1 MHALLLTVWLC
12 LPLAPINPIEQD
24 TVSAL
29 NLHLTAGVSS
39 PTSILSTGPV
49 FSAKWEMLAIHPV
62 IIRSAIDYQY
72 GSFKNHTFRLLKDIS
87 IVKGNLH
94 QFTLS
99 ADALYYRGTDRLT
112 GYLGLGAIYTF
123 GDLNFTS
130 ETMAQLRENY
140 DITDVSLKP
149 QFGYRLTLGLRYQK
163 VYSLEIAILEI
174 EPNYMVTYNTGFNT
188 YSEVTQRTDFSG
200 FKISLGY
207 LLTVKELW

>member
-1 MHALLLTVWLC
+1 MYALLLTAWLC
-12 LPLAPINPIEQD
+12 LPLAPLNPIEQD

-29 NLHLTAGVSS
+29 NFHFTAGVSS
-39 PTSILSTGPV
+39 PTSIVSTGPV

-62 IIRSAIDYQY
+62 IIRSAVDYQY
-72 GSFKNHTFRLLKDIS
+72 GNFKNRTFRLLDDIS
-87 IVKGNLH
+87 EVKGKLN

-123 GDLNFTS
+123 GDINFSS
-130 ETMAQLRENY
+130 ETMSLLSDNY
-140 DITDVSLKP
+140 DITEVSLKP
-149 QFGYRLTLGLRYQK
+149 QFGYRITLGLRYQK

-174 EPNYMVTYNTGFNT
+174 EPNYVVTYNTGINT
-188 YSEVTQRTDFSG
+188 YSELTQRTDFSG

-207 LLTVKELW
+207 LWTLKELW